1 MGHQVI
7 EAATVD
13 EALALSDIPGLNWVI
28 SDLRLGPEDGVSLL
42 TQLAHRA
49 PGLQLALMTSVPATD
64 PRREEAASRWPV
76 LPKPVDRVQLARL
89 FCTGRGGMNEPLVTI
104 LDDEPQIR
112 TMLSDALTE
121 AGFRTAAFARATE
134 FEAALKRQTPDV
146 CLVDL
151 GLPDRDGLALVH
163 RLALESGAA
172 IIIISGRAQVQ
183 DRVTG
188 LELGADDYIIKPFD
202 PAEVVA
208 RIRARLRVPASA
220 PKPWRR
226 RSSTAGPRIST
237 ATCWSRTTATEVALS
252 HAEGEVLRLF
262 PRKPQAPDFPQQM
275 QESLGGAAGE
285 SFDRAMDVRISRLR
299 TKLGEDPKNPRLI
312 KTIYGAGYIFLGDVT
327 WR

>member
-1 MGHQVI
+1 M
-7 EAATVD
+7 T
-13 EALALSDIPGLNWVI
+13 
-28 SDLRLGPEDGVSLL
+28 
-42 TQLAHRA
+42 A
-49 PGLQLALMTSVPATD
+49 P
-64 PRREEAASRWPV
+64 
-76 LPKPVDRVQLARL
+76 
-89 FCTGRGGMNEPLVTI
+89 FVTI

-112 TMLSDALTE
+112 AMLSEALTE
-121 AGFRTAAFARATE
+121 AGFRTATFARATE
-134 FEAALKRQTPDV
+134 FEAALKTATPDV

-151 GLPDRDGLALVH
+151 GLPDRDGLAVVH

-183 DRVTG
+183 DKVTG

-208 RIRARLRVPASA
+208 RIRARLRSSA
-220 PKPWRR
+220 PRGKRHE
-226 RSSTAGPRIST
+226 TAMFNGWIAHFDRYVL
-237 ATCWSRTTATEVALS
+237 VAEGGGETGFS

-262 PRKPQAPDFPQQM
+262 LNSPKRLITRQQM

-312 KTIYGAGYIFLGDVT
+312 KTIYGAGYIFLGDVS